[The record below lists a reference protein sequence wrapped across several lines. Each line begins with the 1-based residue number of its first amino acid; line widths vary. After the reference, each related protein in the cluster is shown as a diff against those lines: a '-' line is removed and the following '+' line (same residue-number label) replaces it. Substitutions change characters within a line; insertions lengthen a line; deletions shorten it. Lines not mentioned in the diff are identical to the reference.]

1 MSAPTGTVRVGRAA
15 LMRRWPTGLAIAL
28 VALLVGTGL
37 RTDFARGIVG
47 AAIIYWV
54 WGAVRGQLWRPAWLT
69 LETAGV
75 AAFGALTVAAAF
87 MDAGPTRYLLAAGW
101 LAHAAWDVA
110 HHRADR
116 IVPRWYAEC
125 CAVVD
130 VLLAAALLTLPA
142 T

>member
-1 MSAPTGTVRVGRAA
+1 MSAPVGTVRAGRAA
-15 LMRRWPTGLAIAL
+15 LARRRPTWLGIAL
-28 VALLVGTGL
+28 VALLVVTGL
-37 RTDFARGIVG
+37 RTDFAKGIVI

-54 WGAVRGQLWRPAWLT
+54 WGAVRGQLWRPGWLT

-75 AAFGALTVAAAF
+75 AAFGSLTLAAAF
-87 MDAGPTRYLLAAGW
+87 MDAGPARYLLAAGW

-130 VLLAAALLTLPA
+130 VLLAAAILILPA